1 MKLAMLPIVDRTAL
15 ALKKLEEDIAAVET
29 DLCGVV
35 IADRWQDQA
44 MAAICR
50 PVVLAELKA
59 RKASLLRDL
68 ESYGV
73 KVE

>member
-1 MKLAMLPIVDRTAL
+1 MKLAMLPIVGRTAL
-15 ALKKLEEDIAAVET
+15 ALQKLEEDIAAVEM

-50 PVVLAELKA
+50 PFILTELKA

-73 KVE
+73 KVD